1 MTCSASHHQGV
12 VDPASVYL
20 CSSQCFH
27 FMAECNEFWGN
38 SICAMPYVVY
48 MSGGISEL
56 YDVEF
61 QL

>member
-12 VDPASVYL
+12 VGAAFVYL
-20 CSSQCFH
+20 CSSHCCQ
-27 FMAECNEFWGN
+27 FMAERNEFWGN
-38 SICAMPYVVY
+38 SIRAVPSVVY
-48 MSGGISEL
+48 MSGQISEL